1 MSLFLLT
8 FFLLYGGTHLYLFLK
23 IKSAVPFSVVTG
35 ACLALFLLVMML
47 APILVRVAEK
57 EGMESPARLLAYTGY
72 LWMGFLFL
80 FFSSS
85 LVIDLY
91 HGFLHV
97 AGYVFGRDLRLFFL
111 SNRIALII
119 PLAWGIISAVYGY
132 FEALNIRTE
141 RITLSSPKI
150 APSPGRVTIVQI
162 SDVHLGLIVR
172 KDRLKAI
179 IDLVEAAA
187 PDILVSTGD
196 LVDGQINGLAGL
208 AEMLREVTPRYGKYA
223 VTGNHELYA
232 GFSHSNRFMES
243 AGFRVLRGEE
253 VTLPGVITIAGVD
266 DPAIGRTAG
275 SASEEENRLLT
286 GFPKETYCVL
296 LKHRPVIQQASRDRF
311 DLQLSGHVHKGQI
324 FPFNLITYLFYPVK
338 AGLNRNPQGSL
349 LYVSRGSG
357 TWGPPIRFLAPP
369 EVTII
374 ELVHS
379 SSSR

>member
-8 FFLLYGGTHLYLFLK
+8 FFFLYGGTHLYLFLK
-23 IKSAVPFSVVTG
+23 IKSAVPFSAFTG
-35 ACLALFLLVMML
+35 ACLAFFLLVMML
-47 APILVRVAEK
+47 APMLVRVLEK
-57 EGMESPARLLAYTGY
+57 EGMELSARLMAYTGY
-72 LWMGFLFL
+72 IWMGFLFL

-85 LVIDLY
+85 LAIDVY
-91 HGFLHV
+91 HGLLHV
-97 AGYVFGRDLRLFFL
+97 AGYVSHRNFTLFSL
-111 SNRIALII
+111 SNRTALVI
-119 PLAWGIISAVYGY
+119 PLVWGMITVVYGY
-132 FEALNIRTE
+132 FEARNIRTE
-141 RITLSSPKI
+141 RITLTSPKI
-150 APSPGRVTIVQI
+150 PQSPGKITIVQI

-172 KDRLKAI
+172 KERLKGI
-179 IDLVEAAA
+179 LVLVKAAA

-196 LVDGQINGLAGL
+196 LVDGQINGLTGL
-208 AEMLREVTPRYGKYA
+208 AELLREVTPRYGKYA

-232 GFSHSNRFMES
+232 GFTPSIRFMES
-243 AGFRVLRGEE
+243 AGFRVLQGEE
-253 VTLPGVITIAGVD
+253 ITIPGVITIAGVD

-286 GFPKETYCVL
+286 GFPKDTYTVL
-296 LKHRPVIQQASRDRF
+296 LKHRPVIQQTSRDRF

-324 FPFNLITYLFYPVK
+324 FPFNLITYLFYPVR
-338 AGLNRNPQGSL
+338 AGLNRYPQGSL

-379 SSSR
+379 PSSR